1 MWRTWMSLNLHIWF
15 SCCSI
20 NGQMRTKNAKVLT
33 LLNLKYDNKPP
44 KVLFYEALQKGPPW
58 KVVSYKGQ
66 YNNHDHPHKD
76 QFRFK
81 RGHGTPACAI
91 LLKIGVQSVLWVTG
105 TMVQSF
111 VERHWP
117 IIICTRWCH
126 IIRRRWKNTFF
137 MGYIKLKGNK

>member
-1 MWRTWMSLNLHIWF
+1 MSLNLYG
-15 SCCSI
+15 CQVVLK
-20 NGQMRTKNAKVLT
+20 NGHLRAKNAKVLT
-33 LLNLKYDNKPP
+33 LLNLKYDIKPP

-66 YNNHDHPHKD
+66 YNNHDHLHKD

-105 TMVQSF
+105 AWCKALLKGTDPSSF
-111 VERHWP
+111 VHDDA
-117 IIICTRWCH
+117 I
-126 IIRRRWKNTFF
+126 
-137 MGYIKLKGNK
+137 L